1 MKYSYK
7 ISTLIYLLLIGCF
20 TANAQLA
27 DLQVQFN
34 KSYFKAKDSIHI
46 TSLQPQ
52 KKGAIATL
60 FLMAEHEDG
69 MVWEMR
75 WPLLNGRCEA
85 TLVIPDSLPQG
96 QYRMHFS
103 ILQNLFT
110 VFGKVKTPEKVT
122 SLNTTL
128 ITAAG
133 DVYES
138 ETNVNTKG
146 SFTYKNVLFEKDAI
160 ILFTMLEENNSDALN
175 IEISTVLDSVAY
187 PRAGQVLDIYIGETE
202 PETAITKF
210 VSKNEDSVAGVQVLE
225 AVTVYSKPTNRG
237 ELFNK
242 KYSSG
247 LFRDMNERVINL
259 LDNSY
264 LNNAFSALQI
274 IRNQV
279 AGIII
284 TGGMQPTAR
293 WRGDRVQFYMDEMR
307 VRIEDIDMI
316 PVNDIAII
324 KAYPPPFF
332 GNPGGGGGAIAVYT
346 KRGGLSDDHFKNA
359 FKVKGY
365 TPLLSEFSVS
375 PDRY

>member
-1 MKYSYK
+1 MKHSYK
-7 ISTLIYLLLIGCF
+7 ISTLLYLFLIGCISSQ
-20 TANAQLA
+20 AQQA
-27 DLQVQFN
+27 DLNVQLN
-34 KSYFKAKDSIHI
+34 KSFFKANDSIHI
-46 TSLQPQ
+46 TALQPQ

-69 MVWEMR
+69 MVWDMR
-75 WPLLNGRCEA
+75 WPMLNGRCEA
-85 TLVIPDSLPQG
+85 TLIIPDSLPQG
-96 QYRMHFS
+96 QYRMRFS

-138 ETNVNTKG
+138 ETKVTSQG
-146 SFTYKNVLFEKDAI
+146 SFTYKNVLFEKDAT
-160 ILFTMLEENNSDALN
+160 ILFTMPEENNSDALD

-187 PRAGQVLDIYIGETE
+187 PRAGQVMDIYIGETE
-202 PETAITKF
+202 PEAALKKF
-210 VSKNEDSVAGVQVLE
+210 ISKNEDSDTGVQVLE
-225 AVTVYSKPTNRG
+225 TVTVYSKPTNRG

-259 LDNSY
+259 LDNTF

-274 IRNQV
+274 VRTQV
-279 AGIII
+279 AGITI
-284 TGGMQPTAR
+284 TGGIQPTAR
-293 WRGDRVQFYMDEMR
+293 WRGDRVNFYLDEMR

-365 TPLLSEFSVS
+365 TPLLSTFSEN

>member
-7 ISTLIYLLLIGCF
+7 SSALFYLLLIGCF
-20 TANAQLA
+20 TANAQQA

-46 TSLQPQ
+46 TALQPQ

-60 FLMAEHEDG
+60 FLLAEHEDG
-69 MVWEMR
+69 MVWNMR
-75 WPLLNGRCEA
+75 WPMLNGRCEA
-85 TLVIPDSLPQG
+85 TLIIPDSLPQG

-110 VFGKVKTPEKVT
+110 VFGKVKTPAKVT
-122 SLNTTL
+122 NLNTTL

-138 ETNVNTKG
+138 ETLVNSEG
-146 SFTYKNVLFEKDAI
+146 SFTYKNVLFEKDAT
-160 ILFTMLEENNSDALN
+160 ILFTLPEENNSDALN
-175 IEISTVLDSVAY
+175 IEISTVLDSVAH
-187 PRAGQVLDIYIGETE
+187 PLAGKVFDIYIGETE
-202 PETAITKF
+202 PETAIKKF
-210 VSKNEDSVAGVQVLE
+210 ISKNGDSVAGVQVLE

-259 LDNSY
+259 LDDPF
-264 LNNAFSALQI
+264 LNNSFSALQI
-274 IRNQV
+274 VRNQV
-279 AGIII
+279 PGIMI
-284 TGGMQPTAR
+284 TGGIQRTAR

-365 TPLLSEFSVS
+365 
-375 PDRY
+375 

>member
-7 ISTLIYLLLIGCF
+7 TSTLIYLLLIGCF
-20 TANAQLA
+20 TANAQQA
-27 DLQVQFN
+27 DLQVQLN
-34 KSYFKAKDSIHI
+34 KSFFKANDSIHI
-46 TSLQPQ
+46 TALQPQ

-60 FLMAEHEDG
+60 FLMAEHEEG

-75 WPLLNGRCEA
+75 WPMLNGRCEA
-85 TLVIPDSLPQG
+85 TLIIPDSLPQG
-96 QYRMHFS
+96 RYRMHFS

-138 ETNVNTKG
+138 ETTVNNEG
-146 SFTYKNVLFEKDAI
+146 SFTYKNVLFEKDAT
-160 ILFTMLEENNSDALN
+160 ILFTMDEENNSDALN
-175 IEISTVLDSVAY
+175 IEISTVLDSVVY
-187 PRAGQVLDIYIGETE
+187 PRAGKVLDIYIGETE
-202 PETAITKF
+202 PETAFKKF
-210 VSKNEDSVAGVQVLE
+210 ISKNEDSLARVQVLE

-259 LDNSY
+259 LDNPY
-264 LNNAFSALQI
+264 LNNSFSALQI
-274 IRNQV
+274 VRTQV
-279 AGIII
+279 PGIII
-284 TGGMQPTAR
+284 TSGMQPTAR
-293 WRGDRVQFYMDEMR
+293 WRGDRVHFYMDEMR
-307 VRIEDIDMI
+307 VRIEDIDMM